1 MRIDG
6 TFGTESYGLQ
16 NGKGESGRPVDSAAS
31 GRAGAKDPPSAASPG
46 VAPWV
51 RRSAGADEVNAQAV
65 EEARRALQAGALDTP
80 DAARRAARAI
90 LEMGF

>member
-6 TFGTESYGLQ
+6 TFGTDSYGLQ
-16 NGKGESGRPVDSAAS
+16 NDKGKSGRPVDSAAS
-31 GRAGAKDPPSAASPG
+31 GRAGAKGSLSATSPAVAS
-46 VAPWV
+46 WL

-90 LEMGF
+90 LELGF